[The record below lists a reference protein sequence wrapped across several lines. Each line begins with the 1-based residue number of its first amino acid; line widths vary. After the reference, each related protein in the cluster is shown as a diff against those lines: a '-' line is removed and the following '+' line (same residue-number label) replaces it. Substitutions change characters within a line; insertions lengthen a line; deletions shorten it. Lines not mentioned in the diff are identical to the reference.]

1 MPFTFLA
8 HQAPVLGLKLAA
20 PRWFDGTALAIGSM
34 APDLVFIFGGTR
46 AAIDGHSWAGQLQ
59 VCLPLTMVLTVLTK
73 KVASRVVVPHLPDA
87 GRFHVH
93 DYARLA
99 GWRITPANLL
109 VATLSA
115 SIGSVTHVALDAFT
129 HSFGWGV
136 HRFPA
141 LSTVMLT
148 LPSGRSVPVYD
159 VLQLG
164 GSALGAAVALGLL
177 ARIGRRRLLL
187 AWYPEELPQI
197 TPTASSTRR
206 FLGISAAG
214 VVGSAIVVLL
224 TVKVGAPQDIIIR
237 AADLVLLSVFV
248 AGFAAQPEHGGRSP
262 T

>member
-1 MPFTFLA
+1 
-8 HQAPVLGLKLAA
+8 
-20 PRWFDGTALAIGSM
+20 M
-34 APDLVFIFGGTR
+34 A
-46 AAIDGHSWAGQLQ
+46 
-59 VCLPLTMVLTVLTK
+59 M
-73 KVASRVVVPHLPDA
+73 
-87 GRFHVH
+87 
-93 DYARLA
+93 
-99 GWRITPANLL
+99 
-109 VATLSA
+109 LSA
-115 SIGSVTHVALDAFT
+115 LVGSITHVVLDAFT

-141 LSTVMLT
+141 LSFVVFT

-164 GSALGAAVALGLL
+164 GSAIGAAVALALL
-177 ARIGRRRLLL
+177 ARIGRHRLLL
-187 AWYPEELPQI
+187 VWNPEELPQV

-206 FLGISAAG
+206 FLSISATG

-248 AGFAAQPEHGGRSP
+248 AGFTAQPDHRRRSP